1 MKKLFCLLLCLVM
14 VLTALSGCGT
24 AAQSAAEAPASSA
37 AEEAVSETVEAAP
50 EAPQPEEAPAEAEA
64 SVPEE
69 APVEEP
75 EAPAHTLP
83 LTEEDVTFTLFTG
96 MNPNLMTYIDTY
108 AETAIIRY
116 LTEVTGVNVDIPAV
130 HPATEAEKWTLMI
143 ASGDYADFVCSLGNY
158 TGGAQG
164 ALDDEI
170 VYDLNEMREYMPYFF
185 EMLDA
190 DPSVAKDCT
199 LDSGSVAATY
209 RVITGD
215 YYSMDFGPIIREDWL
230 NELGMEVPATYDEYY
245 EVLKAFKSEYNANMW
260 MSGSGTSIL
269 SFGYNIRAGYTF
281 GRGSGLDCFYQED
294 GKVQCGFYA
303 DEFKDYLAMVQK
315 WTSEGLIDPDFVT
328 YSCDYANS
336 DNNAFS
342 AVTTGKHGIWKE
354 EANGMNA
361 YNDFD
366 MDLTAAPVA
375 RKNADDIIHVDNGKT
390 RVDGIQFAI
399 ATTCEHPELAAEWLD
414 MWYSEEATVVANWGL
429 EGEGYEIGEDGQPHY
444 TDLVTNNPDGLAMN
458 FARELYAAP
467 TGGYMYDMQTVY
479 SLWTDEVLGYC
490 ELWNQN
496 IDNTMALPSFMAMTT
511 EESEE
516 SSQLSGDLI
525 TYISENL
532 SKLMLGELNLEED
545 LDNFIATIKD
555 MGMDRL
561 IEIQQASYD
570 RYLAR

>member
-1 MKKLFCLLLCLVM
+1 MKRLVSLILCLLM
-14 VLTALSGCGT
+14 VFSLFAGCG
-24 AAQSAAEAPASSA
+24 
-37 AEEAVSETVEAAP
+37 AEEAASAPAEESTAVSEAAPVEVSEAAP
-50 EAPQPEEAPAEAEA
+50 EATPEA
-64 SVPEE
+64 
-69 APVEEP
+69 APVEEASVVESAVP
-75 EAPAHTLP
+75 EEPEEPAHVLP
-83 LTEEDVTFTLFTG
+83 LTEEEITFELFTG

-116 LTEVTGVNVDIPAV
+116 LTEVTGVNVNIPAV
-130 HPATEAEKWTLMI
+130 HPATEGEKWTLMI

-164 ALDDEI
+164 AIDDEI
-170 VYDLNEMREYMPYFF
+170 VYDLKDLQEYMPYFF
-185 EMLDA
+185 GMLA
-190 DPSVAKDCT
+190 EDPAIAKDCS

-215 YYSMDFGPIIREDWL
+215 YYVMDYGPIIRQDWL

-245 EVLKAFKSEYNANMW
+245 DVLKAFKSEYGANMW
-260 MSGSGTSIL
+260 MSGSQTSIL
-269 SFGYNIRAGYTF
+269 SLGYNIRCGYTF

-294 GKVQCGFYA
+294 GVVKCGFYEE
-303 DEFKDYLAMVQK
+303 EFKDFLTMIQK

-336 DNNAFS
+336 DGNAFS

-361 YNDFD
+361 YNDYD
-366 MDLTAAPVA
+366 MELVAAPIA
-375 RKNADDIIHVDNGKT
+375 RHNADDIISVDNGKT

-414 MWYSEEATVVANWGL
+414 MWYSPEATVVANWGL
-429 EGEGYEIGEDGQPHY
+429 EGEGLEYDADGNPHY
-444 TDLVTNNPDGLAMN
+444 TELVTNNPDGLAMN

-479 SLWTDEVLGYC
+479 SLWTDEVKGYC
-490 ELWNQN
+490 DMWSSN
-496 IDNTMALPSFMAMTT
+496 IDNSMALPSFTAKTT

-516 SSQLSGDLI
+516 FAAISGDLI
-525 TYISENL
+525 TYISETL
-532 SKLMLGELNLEED
+532 SKLMLGELNLEGD
-545 LDNFIATIKD
+545 LDTFISTIKE

-570 RYLAR
+570 RYVER